1 MKTTKNRNKKHLFSI
16 SILRNTRPLY
26 FYVFQRISIV
36 FLLYFNVFL
45 CISAY
50 SQHDSLYQYL
60 TIAAKNNP
68 TVLQKFYEY
77 KAALQKVPKVGGL
90 PDPEFSLGV
99 FVQPMEL
106 VNGNQVADL
115 RLMQTF
121 PWFGTLK
128 AAKDEMSLMARAKF
142 ESFRDAKLEVFLD
155 VKRTWN
161 NLQKIQKEIQTS
173 EQNLEILHTIERLT
187 LVKFKAAPTGGS
199 SNSQLGEPVSP
210 GKPQTVLGNS
220 QGMKTM
226 NSSSGNQSGNNSN
239 QASQAMQ
246 ANSMGSQLGGSGL
259 ADLYRVQIETGDL
272 ENNLALLKSQLTT
285 ITSRFNAYLNRPPL
299 SPVHLPDKMIPDS
312 LGISFLAV
320 TDSIL
325 AHNPMLGM
333 LQYEQQSLDA
343 RKKMVT
349 AMGYPMLGLGVNY
362 SVITKNDMSTSSM
375 NGKDMIMP
383 MATITLPIYRNKYNA
398 MKSETEL
405 LKTANKQQTQATS
418 NSLQSE
424 YYEALQLF
432 KDGER
437 RMILYDKQSNLA
449 EKTLDIML
457 KGFSTS
463 ATPLTDILRIRQ
475 QTLDYEL
482 KKIEAIADYNTA
494 ISWLQRLMAH
504 SPIQ

>member
-1 MKTTKNRNKKHLFSI
+1 MKTKTNIRLNNHHFLYFFVRWPI
-16 SILRNTRPLY
+16 FLY
-26 FYVFQRISIV
+26 FYVF
-36 FLLYFNVFL
+36 L
-45 CISAY
+45 CISTY
-50 SQHDSLYQYL
+50 SQPDSLNQYL
-60 TIAAKNNP
+60 VIAAKNNP
-68 TVLQKFYEY
+68 SVLQKFYEY
-77 KAALQKVPKVGGL
+77 KAALQKVPQVGSL

-115 RLMQTF
+115 RLMQMF

-128 AAKDEMSLMARAKF
+128 AGKDEMSLMAKAKF

-155 VKRTWN
+155 VKRTWFD
-161 NLQKIQKEIQTS
+161 LQRIQKEIQTS

-187 LVKFKAAPTGGS
+187 LVKFKATPTGGN
-199 SNSQLGEPVSP
+199 SNASQSESIPAGN
-210 GKPQTVLGNS
+210 PQNASGNL
-220 QGMKTM
+220 QGMQSMKG
-226 NSSSGNQSGNNSN
+226 SSGNQTGTNS
-239 QASQAMQ
+239 SKVSPMQ
-246 ANSMGSQLGGSGL
+246 LNSMGSSPGGSGL
-259 ADLYRVQIETGDL
+259 ADLYRVQIEIGEL
-272 ENNLALLKSQLTT
+272 ENNIALLKSQLTT
-285 ITSRFNAYLNRPPL
+285 ITARFNAYLNRSSL
-299 SPVHLPDKMIPDS
+299 SPVHLPDVMIPDS
-312 LGISFLAV
+312 LGLSLLAV

-362 SVITKNDMSTSSM
+362 SVISKNEMSTSSM

-383 MATITLPIYRNKYNA
+383 MATLTLPIYRNKYNA

-405 LKTANKQQTQATS
+405 LMTANKQNYQSSS

-424 YYEALQLF
+424 YYEAVQLF

-457 KGFSTS
+457 KSFSTS

-475 QTLDYEL
+475 QTLDFEL
-482 KKIEAIADYNTA
+482 KKIEAVADYNSA
-494 ISWLQRLMAH
+494 IAWLQRLMAH
-504 SPIQ
+504 SPV